1 MRWYLRI
8 CTRTSE
14 LSAPVGAA
22 TPHVLRAVPVQ
33 YPCERGVAMVECSRL
48 GRGAAV
54 GEDHERRALPRT
66 MLSRDLL
73 VRLHDGRVARL
84 LDLSEAG
91 AQIEHVAVLRPA
103 ASCRLELP
111 PSLGALLLPAQVV
124 WCTVVGRK
132 RKLGGDSQLV
142 ARSGLRFTSLTAQQQ
157 AALADILHA
166 LTTALQ
172 PIA

>member
-1 MRWYLRI
+1 M
-8 CTRTSE
+8 
-14 LSAPVGAA
+14 
-22 TPHVLRAVPVQ
+22 
-33 YPCERGVAMVECSRL
+33 
-48 GRGAAV
+48 

-157 AALADILHA
+157 AALADILHT

>member
-1 MRWYLRI
+1 
-8 CTRTSE
+8 
-14 LSAPVGAA
+14 
-22 TPHVLRAVPVQ
+22 
-33 YPCERGVAMVECSRL
+33 
-48 GRGAAV
+48 V

-66 MLSRDLL
+66 SPSQDLL

-111 PSLGALLLPAQVV
+111 PSLGALALPAQVV

-132 RKLGGDSQLV
+132 RKPGGDSHLV
-142 ARSGLRFTSLTAQQQ
+142 ARSGLRFTTLTAQQQ

>member
-1 MRWYLRI
+1 M
-8 CTRTSE
+8 
-14 LSAPVGAA
+14 
-22 TPHVLRAVPVQ
+22 
-33 YPCERGVAMVECSRL
+33 
-48 GRGAAV
+48 

-66 MLSRDLL
+66 LLSQDLL

-84 LDLSEAG
+84 LDLSQAG
-91 AQIEHVAVLRPA
+91 AQIEHVAILRPA

-111 PSLGALLLPAQVV
+111 PSLGALVIPAQVV
-124 WCTVVGRK
+124 WCAVVGRT

-157 AALADILHA
+157 AALADILRA
-166 LTTALQ
+166 LPTALQ